1 MSSATL
7 AELPTVRDYVM
18 RSVIATKTSNGGAHL
33 YDESTGK
40 DHWFRTIAEAHTWIE
55 AVGYEEEDDE
65 IEVSWVRR

>member
-1 MSSATL
+1 
-7 AELPTVRDYVM
+7 M

-40 DHWFRTIAEAHTWIE
+40 DHWFKTIAEAHTWIDALADE
-55 AVGYEEEDDE
+55 DDDDE